1 MLRSKQA
8 QTKTREPWAILERQ
22 TSKHKYEIL
31 LCFMKFNIV
40 TSERFDSLPVFEMGH
55 LANLNFVQNIRDK
68 NLHEIST
75 KPTVIGSFD
84 IFISDV
90 LNSSLRL
97 AHTPHEITLC
107 KSACV
112 IENTSLRKPLDFKC
126 PEVHSPPFTVIYM
139 GFCEPCMEHQ
149 PLNLV

>member
-8 QTKTREPWAILERQ
+8 PTKTREPWAILERQ
-22 TSKHKYEIL
+22 SSKHKYEIL

-55 LANLNFVQNIRDK
+55 LANLNFVQKIRDK

-84 IFISDV
+84 KFHFE
-90 LNSSLRL
+90 R
-97 AHTPHEITLC
+97 P
-107 KSACV
+107 
-112 IENTSLRKPLDFKC
+112 
-126 PEVHSPPFTVIYM
+126 
-139 GFCEPCMEHQ
+139 
-149 PLNLV
+149 

>member
-55 LANLNFVQNIRDK
+55 LANLNFVLIRDK
-68 NLHEIST
+68 NLHEISA
-75 KPTVIGSFD
+75 KPTVIGSFEK
-84 IFISDV
+84 FHFE
-90 LNSSLRL
+90 R
-97 AHTPHEITLC
+97 P
-107 KSACV
+107 
-112 IENTSLRKPLDFKC
+112 
-126 PEVHSPPFTVIYM
+126 
-139 GFCEPCMEHQ
+139 
-149 PLNLV
+149 